1 MITEKIQAKHGKN
14 FMEIDDILEV
24 DIEQGH
30 EIAT

>member
-14 FMEIDDILEV
+14 FMEIDYILEV